1 MISGN
6 SDQWFFKCASKKLS
20 RFGKHFKGFQR
31 FKTGNFFQIR
41 STASYLSISWHQS
54 FYLLGYKAPEVA
66 EWNKYK
72 DEVKR
77 KRKRKLQ
84 GTYTDLTAT
93 APAFVDG
100 LDEVGATRAAAS
112 SASNVDRSKIFP
124 DSDSQKSKSSIDC
137 EEQKTITSKSS
148 LSASNSNSSFSSTST
163 TPCCREGTRPPPPR
177 LAPPANAARRRRVA
191 DSAEGDEVKIHLCPI

>member
-1 MISGN
+1 L
-6 SDQWFFKCASKKLS
+6 A
-20 RFGKHFKGFQR
+20 
-31 FKTGNFFQIR
+31 
-41 STASYLSISWHQS
+41 
-54 FYLLGYKAPEVA
+54 GYKAPEVA

-72 DEVKR
+72 DELKR

-100 LDEVGATRAAAS
+100 LDEVGATRS
-112 SASNVDRSKIFP
+112 TASNVERPKLCP
-124 DSDSQKSKSSIDC
+124 DTDNQKSKLSVSG
-137 EEQKTITSKSS
+137 EEQKTLTSKLS

-163 TPCCREGTRPPPPR
+163 TPYLRDGIRPPPPR

-191 DSAEGDEVKIHLCPI
+191 DSAEGDEVRIFVYIILEPKATECFIDLGKLNLLKISLPWSKSVKLTVYFQFKKFGCHKDQGSIL